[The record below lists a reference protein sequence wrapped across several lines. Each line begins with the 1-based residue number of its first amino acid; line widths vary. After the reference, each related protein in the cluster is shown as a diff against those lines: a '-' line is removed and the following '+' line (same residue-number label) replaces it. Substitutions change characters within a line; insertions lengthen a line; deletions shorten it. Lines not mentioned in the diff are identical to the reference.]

1 LLLVTGR
8 RAQYNKGE
16 IKSKDL
22 IKPADYRAEHLRVEM
37 KQKRIM
43 IADDDPGIV
52 DAVEML
58 LEFEGYE
65 VTSTVD
71 GSTVLDMKGEL
82 PDLLLLDIWMSGEDG
97 RDICK
102 KLKSLSATKNIPVI
116 MISASRDIKASA
128 LAAGADDFLAKP
140 FEMDE
145 LLKKIEELTN

>member
-1 LLLVTGR
+1 MR
-8 RAQYNKGE
+8 
-16 IKSKDL
+16 
-22 IKPADYRAEHLRVEM
+22 
-37 KQKRIM
+37 QKKIM

-58 LEFEGYE
+58 LEFEGYQ

-71 GSTVLDMKGEL
+71 GSTVLDMKEEL

-102 KLKSLSATKNIPVI
+102 KLKNEKTTMNIPVI
-116 MISASRDIKASA
+116 MISASRDIQESA
-128 LAAGADDFLAKP
+128 MAAGADDFLAKP

-145 LLKKIEELTN
+145 LLQKIEKLTL